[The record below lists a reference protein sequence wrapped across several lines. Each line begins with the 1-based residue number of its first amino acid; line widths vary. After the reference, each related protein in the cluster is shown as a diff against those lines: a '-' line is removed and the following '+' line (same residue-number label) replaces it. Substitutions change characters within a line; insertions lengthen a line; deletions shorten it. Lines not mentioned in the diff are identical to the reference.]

1 MAKKR
6 LVLALGHDAL
16 GTNLPEQKNAVT
28 KTAKAIADF
37 IQDGWQVVITHGNTP
52 QLGMIHT
59 ALNEFAKN
67 HEGYTPAPMS
77 VCSAMSQ
84 GYIGIDL
91 QNAIKYELYSR
102 NIEGK
107 VSTILSQVEV
117 DKNDP
122 AFENPT
128 KPIGRFLSKEEA
140 EENEANGV
148 RCMEDAGRGY
158 RVVVASPMPQRIRE
172 LETIKT
178 LVNAGHIVIT
188 CGGGGIPVI
197 SENGKLVGVN
207 AVIDKDNASS
217 LLAAQLGADYLVILT
232 AVEKVAINFG
242 KENQEWLSDLTVE
255 QAKEYIAEEQF
266 AKGSMLPKIEAAI
279 RFAESGEGRRTLI
292 TLLDKAAE
300 GIAGK
305 TGTVIHQ

>member
-1 MAKKR
+1 
-6 LVLALGHDAL
+6 
-16 GTNLPEQKNAVT
+16 
-28 KTAKAIADF
+28 
-37 IQDGWQVVITHGNTP
+37 
-52 QLGMIHT
+52 
-59 ALNEFAKN
+59 
-67 HEGYTPAPMS
+67 
-77 VCSAMSQ
+77 
-84 GYIGIDL
+84 
-91 QNAIKYELYSR
+91 
-102 NIEGK
+102 
-107 VSTILSQVEV
+107 
-117 DKNDP
+117 
-122 AFENPT
+122 
-128 KPIGRFLSKEEA
+128 
-140 EENEANGV
+140 
-148 RCMEDAGRGY
+148 
-158 RVVVASPMPQRIRE
+158 MPQRIRE

-217 LLAAQLGADYLVILT
+217 LLAAQLGADYL
-232 AVEKVAINFG
+232 
-242 KENQEWLSDLTVE
+242 
-255 QAKEYIAEEQF
+255 AKEYIAEEQF

>member
-1 MAKKR
+1 MEKKK
-6 LVLALGHDAL
+6 VVIALGGHAL
-16 GTNLPEQKNAVT
+16 GKDVEEQKEAVA
-28 KTAKAIADF
+28 KTAK
-37 IQDGWQVVITHGNTP
+37 VIVDLAQQGLDIIVTHGNGP
-52 QLGMIHT
+52 QVGMIQN
-59 ALNEFAKN
+59 AMDNLVVM
-67 HEGYTPAPMS
+67 HENYKQVPLPTS
-77 VCSAMSQ
+77 VAMSQ

-102 NIEGK
+102 NIDGK

-128 KPIGRFLSKEEA
+128 KPIGRFLTKEEA